1 LIKRIEISS
10 IYSNAPD
17 LPLSSLF
24 VPNDDPVQIR
34 NVEGLGPVKADISAT
49 PFATGRGELYQGSST
64 GKRNIVL
71 TLGLNPNWVNQT
83 MASLRQL
90 LYRYF
95 MVESWATLRFFT
107 DDHPVTHITGI
118 VESFEPNM
126 FSQDPEMQISILCPK
141 PDFVD
146 VDTTL
151 IRGLVDSGTEVSL
164 NYDGTSPTGFELRI
178 LTTPGVTSANGDFT
192 VINVAAGSFKEFHL
206 IAAEVNNSMFIELNT
221 VRSTRHVYNVMLPD
235 QPIKQEINILAKM
248 GKTSDWPELL
258 PGGNL
263 FSVGSSA
270 AGLRWIL
277 AYFNRYGGL

>member
-107 DDHPVTHITGI
+107 
-118 VESFEPNM
+118 
-126 FSQDPEMQISILCPK
+126 
-141 PDFVD
+141 
-146 VDTTL
+146 
-151 IRGLVDSGTEVSL
+151 
-164 NYDGTSPTGFELRI
+164 
-178 LTTPGVTSANGDFT
+178 
-192 VINVAAGSFKEFHL
+192 
-206 IAAEVNNSMFIELNT
+206 
-221 VRSTRHVYNVMLPD
+221 
-235 QPIKQEINILAKM
+235 
-248 GKTSDWPELL
+248 
-258 PGGNL
+258 
-263 FSVGSSA
+263 
-270 AGLRWIL
+270 
-277 AYFNRYGGL
+277 

>member
-1 LIKRIEISS
+1 MIKRIEISS

-107 DDHPVTHITGI
+107 DDHPVTHITGV
-118 VESFEPNM
+118 VESFEPNI

-141 PDFVD
+141 PDFID

-151 IRGLVDSGTEVSL
+151 VRGLVDSGTEVSI

-178 LTTPGVTSANGDFT
+178 LTTPGVSVVKGDFT
-192 VINVAAGSFKEFHL
+192 VLNVAAGDFKEFHL
-206 IAAEVNNSMFIELNT
+206 ISADVTDSMFIELNT
-221 VRSTRHVYNVMLPD
+221 VRSTRHVYNVLLPN
-235 QPIKQEINILAKM
+235 KEEVNILAKM
-248 GKTSDWPELL
+248 GKTGDWPELL

-263 FSVGSSA
+263 FSVGSSV

>member
-1 LIKRIEISS
+1 VLKRMEVTSQFPG
-10 IYSNAPD
+10 APAI
-17 LPLSSLF
+17 PLGGF
-24 VPNDDPVQIR
+24 MPNDDPVQIR
-34 NVEGLGPVKADISAT
+34 KIDGLGPVKSDISST
-49 PFATGRGELYQGSST
+49 PFATGRGELFQGNST

-71 TLGLNPNWVNQT
+71 TLGLNPNWQDQT
-83 MASLRQL
+83 MTSLRQL

-95 MVESWATLRFFT
+95 MPENWSMFRFIT
-107 DDHPVTHITGI
+107 DDLPTVYINGV
-118 VESFEPNM
+118 VESFEPNI
-126 FSQDPEMQISILCPK
+126 FEQDPEIQVSILCPK
-141 PDFVD
+141 PDFID
-146 VDTTL
+146 VDATL
-151 IRGLVDSGTEVSL
+151 I
-164 NYDGTSPTGFELRI
+164 
-178 LTTPGVTSANGDFT
+178 
-192 VINVAAGSFKEFHL
+192 
-206 IAAEVNNSMFIELNT
+206 T

>member
-1 LIKRIEISS
+1 MIKRLEISS

-24 VPNDDPVQIR
+24 VPNNDPVQIR
-34 NVEGLGPVKADISAT
+34 NIEGLGPVKADISAT

-71 TLGLNPNWVNQT
+71 TLGLNPNWENQT

-118 VESFEPNM
+118 VESFEPNI
-126 FSQDPEMQISILCPK
+126 FAQDPEMQISILCPK

-151 IRGLVDSGTEVSL
+151 VKGLVDAGTEVAL
-164 NYDGTSPTGFELRI
+164 DYDGTSPTGFALRI
-178 LTTPGVTSANGDFT
+178 LTTPGTPTFLGDIT
-192 VINVAAGSFKEFHL
+192 VLNVAAGEFKEFHL
-206 IAAEVNNSMFIELNT
+206 VAAAVNDSMYIELNT

-235 QPIKQEINILAKM
+235 QPVKEEINILAKM
-248 GKTSDWPELL
+248 GKVSDWPELM

-263 FSVGSSA
+263 FSVGASGT
-270 AGLRWIL
+270 GLRWVL